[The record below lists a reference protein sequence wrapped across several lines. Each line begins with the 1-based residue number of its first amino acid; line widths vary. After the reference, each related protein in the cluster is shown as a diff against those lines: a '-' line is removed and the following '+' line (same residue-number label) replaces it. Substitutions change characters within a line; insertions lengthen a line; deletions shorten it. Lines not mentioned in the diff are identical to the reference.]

1 MKVFKPKMYQ
11 KSIYDINYSILKKN
25 KIKVIIFD
33 LDNTLLGAYQN
44 EPDDKLIKFINGL
57 KKDFKIIVASNNT
70 KVRVKKV
77 CDKLGCDY
85 LYSILKPTK
94 LMKKY
99 FKKKFSYDFSETVII
114 GDQVVTDIF
123 LGNRLNIY
131 TILVDP
137 KEEKDLKITKFN
149 RFLEKNIMKRIKVKR
164 GEYYE

>member
-11 KSIYDINYSILKKN
+11 KSIYDINYSILKKQN
-25 KIKVIIFD
+25 IKVIIFD
-33 LDNTLLGAYQN
+33 LDNTLLGAYQD
-44 EPDDKLIKFINGL
+44 EPDDKLIKFINEL

-70 KVRVKKV
+70 KARVKKV
-77 CDKLGCDY
+77 CDKLDCDY

-114 GDQVVTDIF
+114 GDQVVTDIL

-137 KEEKDLKITKFN
+137 REDKDLKITKFN
-149 RFLEKNIMKRIKVKR
+149 RFLEKNIMKRIKIKR

>member
-11 KSIYDINYSILKKN
+11 KSIYDINYSILKKQN
-25 KIKVIIFD
+25 IKVIIFD
-33 LDNTLLGAYQN
+33 LDNTLLGAYQE
-44 EPDDKLIKFINGL
+44 EPDDKLIKFINEL

-70 KVRVKKV
+70 KARVKKV
-77 CDKLGCDY
+77 CDKLDCDY

-99 FKKKFSYDFSETVII
+99 FKKKFNYDFSETVII
-114 GDQVVTDIF
+114 GDQVVTDIL

-137 KEEKDLKITKFN
+137 REDKDLKITKFN
-149 RFLEKNIMKRIKVKR
+149 RFLEKNIMKRIKIKR